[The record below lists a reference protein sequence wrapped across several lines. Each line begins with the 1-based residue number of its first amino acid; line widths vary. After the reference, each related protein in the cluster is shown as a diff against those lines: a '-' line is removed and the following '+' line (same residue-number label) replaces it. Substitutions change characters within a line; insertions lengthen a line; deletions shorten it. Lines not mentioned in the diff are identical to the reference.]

1 MKQNSK
7 TITKC
12 QISGANDLKSIVFLG
27 YLPPPTVMKK
37 INSKIEED
45 KFYPA
50 HLVFSPTSKLA
61 QLNNIVKKEIL
72 FHQIFF

>member
-27 YLPPPTVMKK
+27 YLPPPTEMKQ
-37 INSKIEED
+37 INS
-45 KFYPA
+45 
-50 HLVFSPTSKLA
+50 
-61 QLNNIVKKEIL
+61 
-72 FHQIFF
+72 